1 MAPSVPEAHD
11 VGNAYCTRGA
21 REQRNKVRCIV
32 NKVKWMP
39 NGRYLLT
46 GTSTGELT
54 LWDGHSFQFET
65 LYRIHGSAED
75 PKAVRAMEW
84 SNNKKYFITGGVD
97 GCVNYRTVQL
107 VTLTNLQ
114 AHEQPVRDLSFS
126 PDDAKF
132 CSCSDD
138 STVRVFDFLDA
149 RQEKEM
155 TAHNWDVKCVAWHP
169 TSSLIA
175 SGSKDST
182 VRLWDPRGKDLTT
195 LTSHNKPVQGLE
207 WNANGHWLLTTSED
221 KSIRLWD
228 LRMQK
233 EISVFNCSNYREAT
247 CIAWHPFHER
257 IFSSGHYDGGV
268 SFWSVGH
275 DTPTERLPV
284 AHDRTVLTLDWH
296 PAGHVMASGSADEFT
311 KSWIR
316 QRPGD
321 SRDQYEYHGS
331 GRGNT
336 DRGTVDTDDQGRLL
350 PRSRLLGSARAGGM
364 GVPVPGAAAAPR
376 DTASAARGYS
386 QPPPQYGGAGGGG
399 RDRVGMYDR
408 GGSRMGGGGR
418 PQYHAAGGGG
428 ASAGPAPRH
437 GYR

>member
-1 MAPSVPEAHD
+1 AFGSKKKHSRQRVYDARTTFVTMMEDQVFRPTYKDRRQLYPNSVYKRFMAPSVPEAHD

-149 RQEKEM
+149 RQ
-155 TAHNWDVKCVAWHP
+155 
-169 TSSLIA
+169 
-175 SGSKDST
+175 
-182 VRLWDPRGKDLTT
+182 
-195 LTSHNKPVQGLE
+195 
-207 WNANGHWLLTTSED
+207 
-221 KSIRLWD
+221 
-228 LRMQK
+228 
-233 EISVFNCSNYREAT
+233 
-247 CIAWHPFHER
+247 
-257 IFSSGHYDGGV
+257 
-268 SFWSVGH
+268 
-275 DTPTERLPV
+275 
-284 AHDRTVLTLDWH
+284 
-296 PAGHVMASGSADEFT
+296 
-311 KSWIR
+311 
-316 QRPGD
+316 
-321 SRDQYEYHGS
+321 
-331 GRGNT
+331 
-336 DRGTVDTDDQGRLL
+336 
-350 PRSRLLGSARAGGM
+350 
-364 GVPVPGAAAAPR
+364 
-376 DTASAARGYS
+376 
-386 QPPPQYGGAGGGG
+386 
-399 RDRVGMYDR
+399 
-408 GGSRMGGGGR
+408 
-418 PQYHAAGGGG
+418 
-428 ASAGPAPRH
+428 
-437 GYR
+437 